1 MICGTSLDQSETE
14 THRVL
19 VHVADELRQDGVLL
33 GPLFEAGEVLEQR
46 DTLVHVPRPRPRP
59 RHALRHALVLGLDK
73 VGADALLKLS
83 QRRCSFIVI
92 VTGSYWGV
100 FESLKV

>member
-1 MICGTSLDQSETE
+1 M
-14 THRVL
+14 
-19 VHVADELRQDGVLL
+19 ADELRQDGVLL
-33 GPLFEAGEVLEQR
+33 GPLLEAGEVLEQR
-46 DTLVHVPRPRPRP
+46 DTLVHVPRPRP